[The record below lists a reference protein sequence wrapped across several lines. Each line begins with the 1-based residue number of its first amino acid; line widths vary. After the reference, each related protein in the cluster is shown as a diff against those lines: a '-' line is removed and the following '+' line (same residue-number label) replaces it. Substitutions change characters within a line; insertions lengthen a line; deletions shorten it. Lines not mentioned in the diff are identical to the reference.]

1 MQLLNVRGVSEVPRK
16 NALGDEVKRMTL
28 RLPPDIYRW
37 LCAGADKH
45 GIPVSV
51 YLRLLLREVMRGGFD
66 A

>member
-1 MQLLNVRGVSEVPRK
+1 MPRK

-28 RLPPDIYRW
+28 RLPHDVYGW
-37 LCAGADKH
+37 LRENADKH

-51 YLRLLLREVMRGGFD
+51 YLRLLLRDIMRGGAD